1 MGKVFLASQI
11 IRFLK
16 MYYLKKEVIDE
27 IYFCIQINIEVLYKL
42 ILSFWVCV
50 IRHVQSTQNKK
61 FAYLCNISRKIWG
74 MKLIFCLQIN
84 TNVFYKLILLR
95 WVFIARH
102 VHCPKVTSLQY
113 LCNIS
118 RKKWRMKLIFCPQIN
133 IRGFF
138 KLLDKLQKLIC
149 RTVGPSLAASLEPLI
164 LHQNV
169 AILSLFCRYYFGRY
183 SSELAQLVLLPYSR
197 GRSSC
202 YPDSLH
208 DFSVTIPRC

>member
-11 IRFLK
+11 IRFFK

-61 FAYLCNISRKIWG
+61 FAYLCNISRKIQG

-84 TNVFYKLILLR
+84 TNVFYKLILLL

-102 VHCPKVTSLQY
+102 GHCTQSNKFAISLQY
-113 LCNIS
+113 L
-118 RKKWRMKLIFCPQIN
+118 KEKMKDEVDFLPTDKHQRLLQI
-133 IRGFF
+133 
-138 KLLDKLQKLIC
+138 
-149 RTVGPSLAASLEPLI
+149 VG
-164 LHQNV
+164 
-169 AILSLFCRYYFGRY
+169 
-183 SSELAQLVLLPYSR
+183 
-197 GRSSC
+197 
-202 YPDSLH
+202 
-208 DFSVTIPRC
+208 